1 MQLKQYQQTALNI
14 LHDYLR
20 ALKTEQAKA
29 GQSAALDIV
38 YDWDEK
44 AWEKTLGPGAR
55 QYIRRQNGLKQPVPV
70 VCLKVPTGGGKTLLA
85 VKAIDAIQTIY
96 RGQSTGLILWITPT
110 SQIYRQTLQA
120 LRDRAHPYR
129 QMLDLNSG
137 GRTLI
142 LEKESRFSPEEI
154 QTQLVILLL
163 MLPSANRQNKET
175 LRLFQDQS
183 GFEPFFP
190 SEDQLDRHVELVKRI
205 PNLDVYGHDSMLG
218 GVVKSSLGNTL
229 RLLNPVIVLDEGH
242 KAYSATA
249 QTTLRGF
256 NPSFILELSATPPP
270 ESNVLVNIT
279 GQTVLREGMIKL
291 DLHVHNKASADW
303 RDTVRA
309 AWEHR
314 AKLERTAQSYQART
328 GLYIRPIAL
337 FQVERTGAKQRL
349 PNLIH
354 AEDVREYLITKLNVL
369 PEEIA
374 VKSSERDE
382 IESIDLLS
390 PDCPIRYIIT
400 KQALQE
406 GWDCPFAY
414 LVTILT
420 NPESNTA
427 MTQLI
432 GRVLRQPYA
441 RKTGLPELDESY
453 VYCYKAKTSQLL
465 ATIRAGLIG
474 EGLGD
479 VAGRVVAEVEADAN
493 RTVVETPIR
502 PQFQHYAG
510 KVYLPYFVVADGKGG
525 WREVGYEI
533 DILSRVDWDAVDLSQ
548 VDGWELNPTKIGDSH
563 VSLSLDHL
571 TTIEPLQAI
580 TAEDMRVDPVFIT
593 RQLMDVVPNPWV
605 AYEYVEETLRR
616 LGLRFSEAEIKR
628 DLGFVIEELKK
639 LLTSEQERLT
649 KQVFNQLLDHGQLHF
664 YLIAGTAGGAIPPR
678 IKARADARKLTTATG
693 DLPARTLFDYHLEE
707 DFNELEKAV
716 ALYLDQQEHI
726 LEWWFRNN
734 VGPGGYGIRGWRR
747 DRIYSD
753 FIAKSKATPPVIY
766 VLETKGLHL
775 KNPDT
780 DYKKELFQLCNDL
793 SQPTPWNEIRQEFS
807 DHKVDFQ
814 VVFEDEWQRVLN
826 ALFKP
831 VDNPTVS

>member
-1 MQLKQYQQTALNI
+1 MQLKHYQQTALNI
-14 LHDYLR
+14 FSDYLKQIKQ
-20 ALKTEQAKA
+20 AQTKAEQIKQL
-29 GQSAALDIV
+29 GLDIP
-38 YDWDEK
+38 YAWDED
-44 AWEKTLGPGAR
+44 AWEKTLGQSAR
-55 QYIRRQNGLKQPVPV
+55 RYLSRRNGLNRPVPV
-70 VCLKVPTGGGKTLLA
+70 VCFKVPTGGGKTLLA
-85 VKAIDAIQTIY
+85 VKAIDALQTLY
-96 RGQSTGLILWITPT
+96 RGQQTGLVLWIVPT
-110 SQIYRQTLQA
+110 TQIYRQTLQA

-129 QMLDLNSG
+129 QSLDLCSS

-142 LEKESRFSPEEI
+142 LEKDSRFSPEDI
-154 QTQLVILLL
+154 RSQLVILLL

-183 GFEPFFP
+183 GFEAFFP
-190 SEDQLDRHVELVKRI
+190 PEDRLERHVELVKQI
-205 PNLDVYGHDSMLG
+205 PNLDTYAHDSVLG
-218 GVVKSSLGNTL
+218 RVVKSSLGNTL
-229 RLLNPVIVLDEGH
+229 RLLYPLIILDEGH

-256 NPSFILELSATPPP
+256 NPAFILELSATPPP
-270 ESNVLVNIT
+270 ESNVLVNIN
-279 GQTVLREGMIKL
+279 GQSVLREGMIKL
-291 DLHVHNKASADW
+291 DLHVYNKASADW
-303 RDTVRA
+303 TDTVRA
-309 AWEHR
+309 AWEHLGRLNR
-314 AKLERTAQSYQART
+314 AAEKYQAQT
-328 GLYIRPIAL
+328 GTYIRPIAL

-354 AEDVREYLITKLNVL
+354 AEDVREYLITQLNVL

-382 IESIDLLS
+382 IENIDLLS

-453 VYCYKAKTSQLL
+453 VYCYKAKTSHLL
-465 ATIRAGLIG
+465 DAVRAGLIS

-479 VAGRVVAEVEADAN
+479 VTGRVVADVEGGPGGPVVDAS
-493 RTVVETPIR
+493 IR
-502 PQFQHYAG
+502 SQFQHYAN
-510 KVYLPYFVVADGKGG
+510 KVYLPCFVVPDSKGG

-533 DILSRVDWDAVDLSQ
+533 DILSRVDWDAVDLSV
-548 VDGWELNPTKIGDSH
+548 VDAWELNPTQLGDSH
-563 VSLSLDHL
+563 VSMNLEELR
-571 TTIEPLQAI
+571 TIEPLQVT
-580 TAEDMRVDPVFIT
+580 TADDMRLDPVFIT
-593 RQLMDVVPNPWV
+593 RQLMDIVPNPWV

-616 LGLRFSEAEIKR
+616 LRLRRFSEAEIKH

-639 LLTSEQERLT
+639 RLTAEQERLT
-649 KQVFNQLLDHGQLHF
+649 KQVFDSLLQSGDLHF
-664 YLIAGTAGGAIPPR
+664 YLISGYAGSAIPDR
-678 IKARADARKLTTATG
+678 IKTKAGARKLTTATG
-693 DLPARTLFDYHLEE
+693 DLPARSLFDYLEE
-707 DFNELEKAV
+707 DFNETEKAV
-716 ALYLDQQEHI
+716 ALHLDQQKNI
-726 LEWWFRNN
+726 LEWWCRNN
-734 VGPGGYGIRGWRR
+734 VGPNGYSIQGWRR
-747 DRIYSD
+747 HKTYPD
-753 FIAKSKATPPVIY
+753 FFALRQEPPLVY

-780 DYKKELFQLCNDL
+780 DYKKQLFQLCNEQ
-793 SQPTPWNEIRQEFS
+793 SQPTPWNEIMQEFS
-807 DHKVDFQ
+807 DHQVNFQ

-826 ALFKP
+826 ALL
-831 VDNPTVS
+831 T